1 MVFNTFCPLWHFSVL
16 KTLPLEVSLPSVLIF
31 VHGVMNRVPSPQV
44 KGLMEGGVQSF
55 GQKVQMLR
63 IRWGGTLQGKLVRKQ
78 GSEAWKGEGRAERGC
93 CRGRSPVPPDPRC
106 DRGNPRAWTELQSHP
121 PNPDAQDP
129 ASHTLLSVSHCLRAP
144 QPGGLSQFPQ
154 QVYLRNSLLGT
165 EVFKLLTFWPRLRH
179 EGTFSCT
186 SSSGVA
192 LRILVL
198 SKWDLVPWR
207 GVEPGRPALGV
218 KSLNHWTTREG
229 KKP

>member
-1 MVFNTFCPLWHFSVL
+1 MALFSSKNSAIRSFTPQRSYFCSRGNEQSAFSPGKRTYGGRSSQFWSKGSDAQDSL
-16 KTLPLEVSLPSVLIF
+16 RGYLTRKTGEEAREWSV
-31 VHGVMNRVPSPQV
+31 
-44 KGLMEGGVQSF
+44 
-55 GQKVQMLR
+55 
-63 IRWGGTLQGKLVRKQ
+63 
-78 GSEAWKGEGRAERGC
+78 EGRGKSWVRLLWEKPSTAW
-93 CRGRSPVPPDPRC
+93 STC
-106 DRGNPRAWTELQSHP
+106 DRGSPRAWTELQSHP

-207 GVEPGRPALGV
+207 GIEPGRPALGV